1 MFNTKSVVLFVLGMF
16 TFVGAFIL
24 SVVAFDTSS
33 FTTGITVGNIE
44 LAGLL
49 IRAVE
54 TWQRELQP

>member
-33 FTTGITVGNIE
+33 FTTGIAA
-44 LAGLL
+44 LASAFSGLFWMSEGL
-49 IRAVE
+49 DAMG
-54 TWQRELQP
+54 LY